1 MKHLNKNEWK
11 KTTKYIA
18 GSTGAV
24 ALAVAS
30 CVAGITGTGTDV
42 AKHDK
47 EYLAGDD
54 KASDTDATTIMNTD
68 DLADQLAD
76 NVNLKEKDVDKD
88 ETVYVFAKANG
99 DVDNILV
106 NETLKN
112 RDKNDKIE
120 DTTDLKDIVNVKGDE
135 TFTQNGN
142 KITWDAA
149 GNEISY
155 QGTTDKQ
162 LPVSVKAT
170 YYLDGNE
177 ISPEDL
183 AGKSGKVKI
192 RLDYTSNETVTKDVN
207 GKDED
212 ISVPFVAV
220 SGMVLGDNFTNIQ
233 VTNGKYL
240 TQGESNIVVGYA
252 VPGLDSGVKDAAK
265 DLDTEIPDY
274 VEVSADVTDFS
285 LDMTVT
291 MLVNGSEMD
300 YSGDLDLT
308 DLDDLTEALSSAGN
322 QLADGSGEL
331 SDGATQVSDG
341 AGQLSDGA
349 GQLASG
355 AGTLADKMGDLTTGA
370 GSLKE
375 GMESLSSSSGDLAS
389 GVAVIDQSAQS
400 IANGINT
407 LDAAVNAKMTDEEKA
422 AVQKQAADQVSAQL
436 VAGTDMYNAIYNGA
450 VSAYTQN
457 MSGAKDDL
465 VAAYSAK
472 DPETGADSLQTQMT
486 GALLLQGAAASA
498 ESAKKAASS
507 TSEADARSLVRNAAY
522 NAAYDA
528 AKANSMDENTAVAIA
543 NAAADATADAV
554 KSQIG
559 TYMEGAA
566 FASAF
571 SLYTGSN
578 QNKAAAAQA
587 ASATI
592 NDLADKTT
600 KAIGSNAKAQA
611 TIGGAVVAACKT
623 SASQAAGAAAVQ
635 GAETAKATI
644 ASQIEA
650 TQANGYSL
658 VSGANALA
666 KGTSTLA
673 GSVPA
678 LKNGISQL
686 VNGANALASGAG
698 QLKDGAVS
706 LKSGAGTLKTG
717 VDQLKDGAG
726 QVADGAATLN
736 ENLVTLND
744 EAIKKMISAYNGDVK
759 DSVARLQ
766 AAMEAAT
773 EYDSFGGKSD
783 DAAGVTKFI
792 IKTAAISAE

>member
-1 MKHLNKNEWK
+1 MKHINKKEWK

-30 CVAGITGTGTDV
+30 CAAGITGTGTDV
-42 AKHDK
+42 TKYDK

-112 RDKNDKIE
+112 RDKSDKIE

-177 ISPEDL
+177 ISPEEL

-192 RLDYTSNETVTKDVN
+192 RLDYTSNEKVTKEVN

-240 TQGESNIVVGYA
+240 AQGESNIVVGYA

-308 DLDDLTEALSSAGN
+308 DLDKLTDSLSSAGN
-322 QLADGSGEL
+322 QLATGSGDL
-331 SDGATQVSDG
+331 CDGATQVAD
-341 AGQLSDGA
+341 
-349 GQLASG
+349 G

-370 GSLKE
+370 GSLKA
-375 GMESLSSSSGDLAS
+375 GMETLSSSSGDLAS

-407 LDAAVNAKMTDEEKA
+407 LDTAVNTKMTDAEKA
-422 AVQKQAADQVSAQL
+422 AVAQQAASQVSASVEAQFA
-436 VAGTDMYNAIYNGA
+436 AGTDTYNYIYNSAVNNYTTSMSNATDTLYQQYKAAMYDTMVQSALAGKAALAAQSASQTAAANAIQAG
-450 VSAYTQN
+450 
-457 MSGAKDDL
+457 
-465 VAAYSAK
+465 
-472 DPETGADSLQTQMT
+472 QTQE
-486 GALLLQGAAASA
+486 Q
-498 ESAKKAASS
+498 
-507 TSEADARSLVRNAAY
+507 
-522 NAAYDA
+522 
-528 AKANSMDENTAVAIA
+528 
-543 NAAADATADAV
+543 
-554 KSQIG
+554 
-559 TYMEGAA
+559 
-566 FASAF
+566 
-571 SLYTGSN
+571 
-578 QNKAAAAQA
+578 AQA
-587 ASATI
+587 AGAIAFAQSYQAYMA
-592 NDLADKTT
+592 NAD
-600 KAIGSNAKAQA
+600 NQA
-611 TIGGAVVAACKT
+611 AVAGAVDAQLKQLAESTTSGLAEGGKAALGQSVVDACKSAAT
-623 SASQAAGAAAVQ
+623 TAASQAAGAAAVQ

-666 KGTSTLA
+666 QGTSTLA

-678 LKNGISQL
+678 LKEGISQL
-686 VNGANALASGAG
+686 VTGANALASGAG
-698 QLKDGAVS
+698 QLKDGAV
-706 LKSGAGTLKTG
+706 TLA
-717 VDQLKDGAG
+717 DGAS
-726 QVADGAATLN
+726 QVADGAGTLN
-736 ENLVTLND
+736 ESLVTLNN
-744 EAIKKMISAYNGDVK
+744 EAIKKMVSAYNGDVK
-759 DSVARLQ
+759 DSVERLQ

-783 DAAGVTKFI
+783 NTAGVTKFI

>member
-1 MKHLNKNEWK
+1 MKHINKNEWK

-112 RDKNDKIE
+112 RDKSATIE

-240 TQGESNIVVGYA
+240 AQGESNIVVGYA

-331 SDGATQVSDG
+331 SDGAGQVSE
-341 AGQLSDGA
+341 
-349 GQLASG
+349 G
-355 AGTLADKMGDLTTGA
+355 AGTLASKMGDLTTGA
-370 GSLKE
+370 GSLKA
-375 GMESLSSSSGDLAS
+375 GMETLSSSSGDLAS

-407 LDAAVNAKMTDEEKA
+407 LDTAVNTKMTAEE
-422 AVQKQAADQVSAQL
+422 QAAAAQQ
-436 VAGTDMYNAIYNGA
+436 AGT
-450 VSAYTQN
+450 
-457 MSGAKDDL
+457 
-465 VAAYSAK
+465 
-472 DPETGADSLQTQMT
+472 
-486 GALLLQGAAASA
+486 AAASA
-498 ESAKKAASS
+498 VEAQFAPDSQTYAA
-507 TSEADARSLVRNAAY
+507 
-522 NAAYDA
+522 
-528 AKANSMDENTAVAIA
+528 I
-543 NAAADATADAV
+543 
-554 KSQIG
+554 
-559 TYMEGAA
+559 
-566 FASAF
+566 
-571 SLYTGSN
+571 
-578 QNKAAAAQA
+578 AAQA
-587 ASATI
+587 AQSFTSTMTADEKVAAIKQALLNEKDKVYIPMYQAAFSAGVVKAIQEATSGITDEATKTATI
-592 NDLADKTT
+592 AAVYTAAMTPGTEVYNQIASG
-600 KAIGSNAKAQA
+600 AAGSVDQSLGQIASQVMQ
-611 TIGGAVVAACKT
+611 GVAASGADAMGKSVADACKSAAT
-623 SASQAAGAAAVQ
+623 QAASQAAGAAAVQ

-678 LKNGISQL
+678 LKDGISQL

-698 QLKDGAVS
+698 QLKDGAS
-706 LKSGAGTLKTG
+706 TLA
-717 VDQLKDGAG
+717 DGAS
-726 QVADGAATLN
+726 QVADGAGTLN
-736 ENLVTLND
+736 ESLVSLNND
-744 EAIKKMISAYNGDVK
+744 AIKKMVSAYNGDVK

-792 IKTAAISAE
+792 IKTAAISAD

>member
-1 MKHLNKNEWK
+1 MKHINKKEWK

-30 CVAGITGTGTDV
+30 CAAGITGTGTDV
-42 AKHDK
+42 TKYDK

-112 RDKNDKIE
+112 RDKSDKIE

-177 ISPEDL
+177 ISPEEL

-192 RLDYTSNETVTKDVN
+192 RLDYTSNEKVTKEVN

-240 TQGESNIVVGYA
+240 AQGESNIVVGYA

-308 DLDDLTEALSSAGN
+308 DLDDLTEALSSAGD
-322 QLADGSGEL
+322 QLATGSGDL
-331 SDGATQVSDG
+331 SDGATQVSD
-341 AGQLSDGA
+341 
-349 GQLASG
+349 G

-370 GSLKE
+370 GSLKA
-375 GMESLSSSSGDLAS
+375 GMETLSSSSGDLAS

-407 LDAAVNAKMTDEEKA
+407 LDTAVNTKMTDAEKA
-422 AVQKQAADQVSAQL
+422 AVAQQAASQVSASVEAQFA
-436 VAGTDMYNAIYNGA
+436 AGTDTYNYIYNSAVNNYTTSMSNATDTLYQQYKAAMYDTMVQSALAGKAALAAQSASQTAAANAIQAG
-450 VSAYTQN
+450 
-457 MSGAKDDL
+457 
-465 VAAYSAK
+465 
-472 DPETGADSLQTQMT
+472 QTQE
-486 GALLLQGAAASA
+486 Q
-498 ESAKKAASS
+498 
-507 TSEADARSLVRNAAY
+507 
-522 NAAYDA
+522 
-528 AKANSMDENTAVAIA
+528 
-543 NAAADATADAV
+543 
-554 KSQIG
+554 
-559 TYMEGAA
+559 
-566 FASAF
+566 
-571 SLYTGSN
+571 
-578 QNKAAAAQA
+578 AQA
-587 ASATI
+587 AGAIAFAQSYQAYMA
-592 NDLADKTT
+592 NAD
-600 KAIGSNAKAQA
+600 NQA
-611 TIGGAVVAACKT
+611 AVAGAVDAQLKQLAESTTSGLAEGGKAALGQSVVDACKSAAT
-623 SASQAAGAAAVQ
+623 TAASQAAGAAAVQ

-666 KGTSTLA
+666 QGTSTLA

-678 LKNGISQL
+678 LKEGISQL
-686 VNGANALASGAG
+686 VSGANALASGAG
-698 QLKDGAVS
+698 QLKDGAV
-706 LKSGAGTLKTG
+706 TLA
-717 VDQLKDGAG
+717 DGAS
-726 QVADGAATLN
+726 QVADGAGTLN
-736 ENLVTLND
+736 ESLVTLNN
-744 EAIKKMISAYNGDVK
+744 EAIKKMVSAYNGDVK
-759 DSVARLQ
+759 DSVERLQ

-783 DAAGVTKFI
+783 NTAGVTKFI

>member
-1 MKHLNKNEWK
+1 MKHINKKEWK

-30 CVAGITGTGTDV
+30 CAAGITGTGTDV

-112 RDKNDKIE
+112 RDKSDKIE

-177 ISPEDL
+177 ISPEEL

-192 RLDYTSNETVTKDVN
+192 RLDYTSNEKVTKEVN
-207 GKDED
+207 GKEED

-240 TQGESNIVVGYA
+240 AQGESNIVVGYA

-308 DLDDLTEALSSAGN
+308 DLDKLTDSLSSAGN
-322 QLADGSGEL
+322 QLATGSGDL
-331 SDGATQVSDG
+331 SDGATQVADG

-349 GQLASG
+349 GQLVTG
-355 AGTLADKMGDLTTGA
+355 AGTLAEKMGELTTGA
-370 GSLKE
+370 GTLKE
-375 GMESLSSSSGDLAS
+375 GMESLSSKSGDLSS
-389 GVAVIDQSAQS
+389 GIGVIDQSAQA
-400 IANGINT
+400 IAAGVNT
-407 LDAAVNAKMTDEEKA
+407 LDTAVNTKMTDEE
-422 AVQKQAADQVSAQL
+422 QAQVANQVASQVSASVEAQF
-436 VAGTDMYNAIYNGA
+436 AEGTDTYNYIYNSAVNNYTTSMSNATDTLYQQYKAAMYDTMVQSALAGKAALAAQSASQTAAANAIQAG
-450 VSAYTQN
+450 
-457 MSGAKDDL
+457 
-465 VAAYSAK
+465 
-472 DPETGADSLQTQMT
+472 QTQ
-486 GALLLQGAAASA
+486 
-498 ESAKKAASS
+498 E
-507 TSEADARSLVRNAAY
+507 
-522 NAAYDA
+522 
-528 AKANSMDENTAVAIA
+528 
-543 NAAADATADAV
+543 
-554 KSQIG
+554 
-559 TYMEGAA
+559 
-566 FASAF
+566 
-571 SLYTGSN
+571 
-578 QNKAAAAQA
+578 QA
-587 ASATI
+587 
-592 NDLADKTT
+592 
-600 KAIGSNAKAQA
+600 
-611 TIGGAVVAACKT
+611 
-623 SASQAAGAAAVQ
+623 QAAGAIAFAQSYQAYMANADNQAAVAGAVDAQLKQLAESTTSGLAEGGKATIGQSVVDACKQSATQAATQAAGQAAVQ

-666 KGTSTLA
+666 QGTSTLA

-678 LKNGISQL
+678 LKEGISQL

-698 QLKDGAVS
+698 QLSEGAVS
-706 LKSGAGTLKTG
+706 LKDGAGTLKTG

-726 QVADGAATLN
+726 QVADGAGTLN
-736 ENLVTLND
+736 ESLVTLNN

-759 DSVARLQ
+759 DSVERLQ

-783 DAAGVTKFI
+783 NTAGVTKFI

>member
-1 MKHLNKNEWK
+1 MKHLNKKEWK
-11 KTTKYIA
+11 KNTKYIA

-112 RDKNDKIE
+112 HDKSATIE

-170 YYLDGNE
+170 YFLDGNE

-436 VAGTDMYNAIYNGA
+436 AAGTDMYNAIYNGA

-498 ESAKKAASS
+498 EAASTEAGK
-507 TSEADARSLVRNAAY
+507 TSEAAAQAMVY
-522 NAAYDA
+522 QAAYDA
-528 AKANSMDENTAVAIA
+528 AIENGVDEVTAAKAA
-543 NAAADATADAV
+543 NVAADKV
-554 KSQIG
+554 KTQIG

-571 SLYTGSN
+571 SSYTGSD
-578 QNKAAAAQA
+578 QNKAAAAQD
-587 ASATI
+587 ASTTI
-592 NDLADKTT
+592 NNLADKTT

-736 ENLVTLND
+736 ENLVALND

>member
-1 MKHLNKNEWK
+1 MKHINKNEWK

-68 DLADQLAD
+68 DLADQIAD

-112 RDKNDKIE
+112 RDKSATIE

-155 QGTTDKQ
+155 QGTTDRQ
-162 LPVSVKAT
+162 LPVTVKAT

-240 TQGESNIVVGYA
+240 AQGESNIVVGYA
-252 VPGLDSGVKDAAK
+252 VPGLDSDVKDAAK

-308 DLDDLTEALSSAGN
+308 DLDDLTEALSSAGD

-331 SDGATQVSDG
+331 SDGAGQVSE
-341 AGQLSDGA
+341 
-349 GQLASG
+349 G
-355 AGTLADKMGDLTTGA
+355 AGTLASKMGDLTTGA
-370 GSLKE
+370 GSLKA
-375 GMESLSSSSGDLAS
+375 GMETLSSSSGDLAS

-407 LDAAVNAKMTDEEKA
+407 LDTAVNTKMTAEEQAAV
-422 AVQKQAADQVSAQL
+422 AQQ
-436 VAGTDMYNAIYNGA
+436 AGT
-450 VSAYTQN
+450 
-457 MSGAKDDL
+457 
-465 VAAYSAK
+465 
-472 DPETGADSLQTQMT
+472 
-486 GALLLQGAAASA
+486 AAASA
-498 ESAKKAASS
+498 VEAQFAPDSQTYAA
-507 TSEADARSLVRNAAY
+507 
-522 NAAYDA
+522 
-528 AKANSMDENTAVAIA
+528 I
-543 NAAADATADAV
+543 
-554 KSQIG
+554 
-559 TYMEGAA
+559 
-566 FASAF
+566 
-571 SLYTGSN
+571 
-578 QNKAAAAQA
+578 AAQA
-587 ASATI
+587 AQSFTSTMTSEDQVNAVAAA
-592 NDLADKTT
+592 LASNEDARAKLRPAVAAGVAAKT
-600 KAIGSNAKAQA
+600 AQA
-611 TIGGAVVAACKT
+611 TIEAKINDGAIDKNNQQAIAVEFYTVYNSTYTSGETGKNETVEAQITTSLSAMAKPVLDGVASQGANTMGNQVANACKSAAT
-623 SASQAAGAAAVQ
+623 QAASQAAGAAAVQ

-678 LKNGISQL
+678 LKDGISQL

-698 QLKDGAVS
+698 QLKDGAS
-706 LKSGAGTLKTG
+706 TLA
-717 VDQLKDGAG
+717 DGAS
-726 QVADGAATLN
+726 QVADGAGTLN
-736 ENLVTLND
+736 ESLVSLNND
-744 EAIKKMISAYNGDVK
+744 AIKKMVSAYNGDVK

-792 IKTAAISAE
+792 IKTAAISAD

>member
-1 MKHLNKNEWK
+1 MKHLNKKEWK
-11 KTTKYIA
+11 KNTKYIA

-112 RDKNDKIE
+112 RDKSATIE

-265 DLDTEIPDY
+265 NLDTEIPDY

-422 AVQKQAADQVSAQL
+422 AVQKQAGTVASNAVEAQFA
-436 VAGTDMYNAIYNGA
+436 AGTDTYKYIYGQA
-450 VSAYTQN
+450 VSGFATSMN
-457 MSGAKDDL
+457 
-465 VAAYSAK
+465 SATN
-472 DPETGADSLQTQMT
+472 DI
-486 GALLLQGAAASA
+486 
-498 ESAKKAASS
+498 
-507 TSEADARSLVRNAAY
+507 
-522 NAAYDA
+522 YDA
-528 AKANSMDENTAVAIA
+528 YLNSDEYSTFFGYAL
-543 NAAADATADAV
+543 
-554 KSQIG
+554 S
-559 TYMEGAA
+559 
-566 FASAF
+566 
-571 SLYTGSN
+571 
-578 QNKAAAAQA
+578 AQA
-587 ASATI
+587 ASIASTKVQGIIDGSKTEGQPTLTYEQAYQMAYKAAMQDETLQQQVKLGVDDAFNKIASTTTTALASNEQVKAT
-592 NDLADKTT
+592 L
-600 KAIGSNAKAQA
+600 GQM
-611 TIGGAVVAACKT
+611 VVGACKQ
-623 SASQAAGAAAVQ
+623 SASSAASTAAGSAAVQ

-650 TQANGYSL
+650 TQENGYSL

-736 ENLVTLND
+736 ENLVALND

>member
-1 MKHLNKNEWK
+1 MKRLNKKEWK

-18 GSTGAV
+18 GSAGAV
-24 ALAVAS
+24 SLAVAS
-30 CVAGITGTGTDV
+30 CVAGITGSTDV
-42 AKHDK
+42 TKYDK

-54 KASDTDATTIMNTD
+54 KASDTDATTVMNTD
-68 DLADQLAD
+68 ELADTLAE
-76 NVNLKEKDVDKD
+76 NVNMTEKDVDKD

-112 RDKNDKIE
+112 RDKSDKIE

-155 QGTTDKQ
+155 QGTTDKE

-192 RLDYTSNETVTKDVN
+192 RLDYTSNETVTKEVN

-220 SGMVLGDNFTNIQ
+220 SGMVLGDNFKNIQ

-240 TQGESNIVVGYA
+240 AQGESNIVVGYA
-252 VPGLDSGVKDAAK
+252 IPGLDDGVKDAAA
-265 DLDTEIPDY
+265 DLDTEIPEY

-291 MLVNGSEMD
+291 LLVNGSEMNF
-300 YSGDLDLT
+300 SGGVDLT
-308 DLDDLTEALSSAGN
+308 DLDKLTDSLSSAGD

-341 AGQLSDGA
+341 AG
-349 GQLASG
+349 
-355 AGTLADKMGDLTTGA
+355 TLADKMGDLTSGA
-370 GSLKE
+370 GSLKA
-375 GMESLSSSSGDLAS
+375 GMETLSSSSGDLAS

-407 LDAAVNAKMTDEEKA
+407 LDTAVNTKMTAEEQAAVA
-422 AVQKQAADQVSAQL
+422 QQAGTQVAAQL
-436 VAGTDMYNAIYNGA
+436 AKGTDMYNTIYNGA
-450 VSAYTQN
+450 VSAYKNN
-457 MSGAKDDL
+457 MT
-465 VAAYSAK
+465 SASDQLYASYTTA
-472 DPETGADSLQTQMT
+472 DPKTGKSLLDQM
-486 GALLLQGAAASA
+486 QGAILAQGASA
-498 ESAKKAASS
+498 AAQ
-507 TSEADARSLVRNAAY
+507 EAY
-522 NAAYDA
+522 
-528 AKANSMDENTAVAIA
+528 
-543 NAAADATADAV
+543 AAALQANPDDTQAAQTAFGSA
-554 KSQIG
+554 
-559 TYMEGAA
+559 YMSYAN
-566 FASAF
+566 
-571 SLYTGSN
+571 N
-578 QNKAAAAQA
+578 QDNVAYAKAAAEKALK
-587 ASATI
+587 
-592 NDLADKTT
+592 DLAAKTT
-600 KAIGSNAKAQA
+600 SGIAAQGADAIGNS
-611 TIGGAVVAACKT
+611 VVAACT
-623 SASQAAGAAAVQ
+623 QAASQAAGAAAVQ

-678 LKNGISQL
+678 LKDGISQL

-698 QLKDGAVS
+698 QLKNGASTLADGAS
-706 LKSGAGTLKTG
+706 
-717 VDQLKDGAG
+717 
-726 QVADGAATLN
+726 QVADGAGTLN
-736 ENLVTLND
+736 ESLVSLNND
-744 EAIKKMISAYNGDVK
+744 AIKKMVSAYNGDVK

-792 IKTAAISAE
+792 IKTAAISAD

>member
-112 RDKNDKIE
+112 RDKSDKIE

-212 ISVPFVAV
+212 ISVPFIAV

-240 TQGESNIVVGYA
+240 AQGESNIVVGYA

-331 SDGATQVSDG
+331 SDGAGQVSE
-341 AGQLSDGA
+341 
-349 GQLASG
+349 G
-355 AGTLADKMGDLTTGA
+355 AGTLASKMGDLTTGA
-370 GSLKE
+370 GSLKA
-375 GMESLSSSSGDLAS
+375 GMETLSSSSGDLAS

-407 LDAAVNAKMTDEEKA
+407 LDTAVNTKMTAEEQAAV
-422 AVQKQAADQVSAQL
+422 AQQ
-436 VAGTDMYNAIYNGA
+436 AGT
-450 VSAYTQN
+450 
-457 MSGAKDDL
+457 
-465 VAAYSAK
+465 
-472 DPETGADSLQTQMT
+472 
-486 GALLLQGAAASA
+486 AAASA
-498 ESAKKAASS
+498 VEAQFAPDSQTYAA
-507 TSEADARSLVRNAAY
+507 
-522 NAAYDA
+522 
-528 AKANSMDENTAVAIA
+528 I
-543 NAAADATADAV
+543 
-554 KSQIG
+554 
-559 TYMEGAA
+559 
-566 FASAF
+566 
-571 SLYTGSN
+571 
-578 QNKAAAAQA
+578 AAQA
-587 ASATI
+587 AQSFTSTMTADEKVAAVVSALKQNEQVYQKLYDSALAGI
-592 NDLADKTT
+592 AAQKAKNDVKDIQDL
-600 KAIGSNAKAQA
+600 SAQA
-611 TIGGAVVAACKT
+611 AAFGGKYYVYYQTCTGEAEATVNTILQNIAAGTLQAAAASGADAMGKSVADACKSAAT
-623 SASQAAGAAAVQ
+623 QAASQAAGAAAVQ

-678 LKNGISQL
+678 LKDGISQL

-698 QLKDGAVS
+698 QLKNGASTLADGAS
-706 LKSGAGTLKTG
+706 
-717 VDQLKDGAG
+717 
-726 QVADGAATLN
+726 QVADGAGTLN
-736 ENLVTLND
+736 ESLVSLNND
-744 EAIKKMISAYNGDVK
+744 AIKKMVSAYNGDVK

-766 AAMEAAT
+766 ATMEAAT

-792 IKTAAISAE
+792 IKTAAISAD

>member
-1 MKHLNKNEWK
+1 MKHLNKKEWK
-11 KTTKYIA
+11 KNTKYIA

-112 RDKNDKIE
+112 HDKSATIE

-135 TFTQNGN
+135 TFTQSGN

-389 GVAVIDQSAQS
+389 GVAIIDQSAQS

-436 VAGTDMYNAIYNGA
+436 AAGTDMYNAIYNGA

-498 ESAKKAASS
+498 EAASAEAGK
-507 TSEADARSLVRNAAY
+507 TSEAAAQAMVY
-522 NAAYDA
+522 QAVYEA
-528 AKANSMDENTAVAIA
+528 AKANGVTNEGTLEAIA
-543 NAAADATADAV
+543 NAAADAV
-554 KSQIG
+554 KSDIG
-559 TYMEGAA
+559 TYIKGASFANA
-566 FASAF
+566 FK
-571 SLYTGSN
+571 SN
-578 QNKAAAAQA
+578 MGDPQKQAVAAQT

-592 NDLADKTT
+592 NNLADKTT

-736 ENLVTLND
+736 ENLVALND

>member
-112 RDKNDKIE
+112 RDKSDKIE

-240 TQGESNIVVGYA
+240 AQGESNIVVGYA

-300 YSGDLDLT
+300 YTGDLDLT

-331 SDGATQVSDG
+331 SDGAGQVSE
-341 AGQLSDGA
+341 
-349 GQLASG
+349 G
-355 AGTLADKMGDLTTGA
+355 AGTLASKMGDLTTGA
-370 GSLKE
+370 GSLKA
-375 GMESLSSSSGDLAS
+375 GMETLSGSSGDLAS

-407 LDAAVNAKMTDEEKA
+407 LDTAVNTKMTAEEQAAV
-422 AVQKQAADQVSAQL
+422 AQQ
-436 VAGTDMYNAIYNGA
+436 AGT
-450 VSAYTQN
+450 
-457 MSGAKDDL
+457 
-465 VAAYSAK
+465 
-472 DPETGADSLQTQMT
+472 
-486 GALLLQGAAASA
+486 AAASA
-498 ESAKKAASS
+498 VEAQFATDSQTYAAIAAQAGQSFTSTMTADEKVAAVVSALKQNEQVYNKLKSAALAGKAA
-507 TSEADARSLVRNAAY
+507 EDAN
-522 NAAYDA
+522 N
-528 AKANSMDENTAVAIA
+528 AIA
-543 NAAADATADAV
+543 NANITDPTQSALLFASEFQKSFQDSTTIKEAEGEVDYILQSIAAGTLQAAATSGADAMGKSVADAC
-554 KSQIG
+554 KS
-559 TYMEGAA
+559 
-566 FASAF
+566 
-571 SLYTGSN
+571 
-578 QNKAAAAQA
+578 A
-587 ASATI
+587 AS
-592 NDLADKTT
+592 
-600 KAIGSNAKAQA
+600 QA
-611 TIGGAVVAACKT
+611 
-623 SASQAAGAAAVQ
+623 ASQAAGAAAVQ

-678 LKNGISQL
+678 LKDGISQL

-698 QLKDGAVS
+698 QLKNGASTLADGAS
-706 LKSGAGTLKTG
+706 
-717 VDQLKDGAG
+717 
-726 QVADGAATLN
+726 QVADGAGTLN
-736 ENLVTLND
+736 ESLVSLNND
-744 EAIKKMISAYNGDVK
+744 AIKKMVSAYNGDVK

-792 IKTAAISAE
+792 IKTAAISAD

>member
-1 MKHLNKNEWK
+1 MKHLNKKEWK
-11 KTTKYIA
+11 KNTKYIA

-112 RDKNDKIE
+112 RDKSATIE

-436 VAGTDMYNAIYNGA
+436 AAGTDMYNAIYNGA

-498 ESAKKAASS
+498 EAASTEAGK
-507 TSEADARSLVRNAAY
+507 TSEAAAQAMVY
-522 NAAYDA
+522 QAAYDA
-528 AKANSMDENTAVAIA
+528 AIENGVDEVTAAKAA
-543 NAAADATADAV
+543 NVAADKV
-554 KSQIG
+554 KTQIG

-571 SLYTGSN
+571 SSYTGSD
-578 QNKAAAAQA
+578 QNKAAAAQD
-587 ASATI
+587 ASTTI
-592 NDLADKTT
+592 NNLADKTT

-736 ENLVTLND
+736 ENLVALND

>member
-1 MKHLNKNEWK
+1 MKHINKNEWK

-112 RDKNDKIE
+112 RDKSDKIE

-177 ISPEDL
+177 ISPEEL

-192 RLDYTSNETVTKDVN
+192 RLDYTSNEKVTKEVN

-240 TQGESNIVVGYA
+240 AQGESNIVVGYA
-252 VPGLDSGVKDAAK
+252 VPGLDSGVKNAAK

-308 DLDDLTEALSSAGN
+308 DLDKLTDSLSSAGN
-322 QLADGSGEL
+322 QLATGSGDL
-331 SDGATQVSDG
+331 SDGATQVAD
-341 AGQLSDGA
+341 
-349 GQLASG
+349 G

-370 GSLKE
+370 GSLKA
-375 GMESLSSSSGDLAS
+375 GMETLSSSSGDLAS

-407 LDAAVNAKMTDEEKA
+407 LDTAVNTKMTDAEKA
-422 AVQKQAADQVSAQL
+422 AVAQQAASQVSASVEAQFA
-436 VAGTDMYNAIYNGA
+436 AGTDTYNYIYNSAVNNYTTSMSNATDTLYQQYKAAMYDTMVQSALAGKAALAAQSASQTAAANAIQAG
-450 VSAYTQN
+450 
-457 MSGAKDDL
+457 
-465 VAAYSAK
+465 
-472 DPETGADSLQTQMT
+472 QTQE
-486 GALLLQGAAASA
+486 Q
-498 ESAKKAASS
+498 
-507 TSEADARSLVRNAAY
+507 
-522 NAAYDA
+522 
-528 AKANSMDENTAVAIA
+528 
-543 NAAADATADAV
+543 
-554 KSQIG
+554 
-559 TYMEGAA
+559 
-566 FASAF
+566 
-571 SLYTGSN
+571 
-578 QNKAAAAQA
+578 AQA
-587 ASATI
+587 AGAIAFAQSYQAYMA
-592 NDLADKTT
+592 NAD
-600 KAIGSNAKAQA
+600 NQA
-611 TIGGAVVAACKT
+611 AVAGAVDAQLKQLAESTTSGLAEGGKAALGQSVVDACKSAAT
-623 SASQAAGAAAVQ
+623 TAASQAAGAAAVQ

-666 KGTSTLA
+666 QGTSTLA

-678 LKNGISQL
+678 LKEGISQL
-686 VNGANALASGAG
+686 VTGANALASGAG
-698 QLKDGAVS
+698 QLKDGAV
-706 LKSGAGTLKTG
+706 TLA
-717 VDQLKDGAG
+717 DGAS
-726 QVADGAATLN
+726 QVADGAGTLN
-736 ENLVTLND
+736 ESLVTLNN
-744 EAIKKMISAYNGDVK
+744 EAIKKMVSAYNGDVK
-759 DSVARLQ
+759 DSVERLQ

-783 DAAGVTKFI
+783 NTAGVTKFI

>member
-112 RDKNDKIE
+112 RDKSDKIE

-155 QGTTDKQ
+155 QGTTDRQ

-240 TQGESNIVVGYA
+240 AQGESNIVVGYA

-265 DLDTEIPDY
+265 DLDKEIPDY

-331 SDGATQVSDG
+331 SDGAGQVSE
-341 AGQLSDGA
+341 
-349 GQLASG
+349 G
-355 AGTLADKMGDLTTGA
+355 AGTLASKMGDLTTGA
-370 GSLKE
+370 GSLKA
-375 GMESLSSSSGDLAS
+375 GMETLSSSSGDLAS

-407 LDAAVNAKMTDEEKA
+407 LDTAVNTKMTAEEQAAVA
-422 AVQKQAADQVSAQL
+422 QQAGTQVAAQL
-436 VAGTDMYNAIYNGA
+436 AKGTDMYNTIYNGA
-450 VSAYTQN
+450 VSAYQN
-457 MSGAKDDL
+457 NMT
-465 VAAYSAK
+465 SASDQLYASYTTA
-472 DPETGADSLQTQMT
+472 DPDTGVSLLEQM
-486 GALLLQGAAASA
+486 QGAILAQGASA
-498 ESAKKAASS
+498 AAKTAAQ
-507 TSEADARSLVRNAAY
+507 TAY
-522 NAAYDA
+522 NNAKNNGLDEANAQAAMATAFGSAYMSY
-528 AKANSMDENTAVAIA
+528 ANSPDNVA
-543 NAAADATADAV
+543 NA
-554 KSQIG
+554 
-559 TYMEGAA
+559 
-566 FASAF
+566 
-571 SLYTGSN
+571 
-578 QNKAAAAQA
+578 KAAAEKALQ
-587 ASATI
+587 
-592 NDLADKTT
+592 DLAAKTT
-600 KAIGSNAKAQA
+600 TGIAAQGADAIGNS
-611 TIGGAVVAACKT
+611 VVAACT
-623 SASQAAGAAAVQ
+623 QAASQAAGAAAVQ

-678 LKNGISQL
+678 LKDGISQL

-698 QLKDGAVS
+698 QLKNGASTLADGASQVAE
-706 LKSGAGTLKTG
+706 GAGTLNESL
-717 VDQLKDGAG
+717 VS
-726 QVADGAATLN
+726 LN
-736 ENLVTLND
+736 ND
-744 EAIKKMISAYNGDVK
+744 AIKKMVSAYNGDVK

>member
-1 MKHLNKNEWK
+1 MKHLNKKEWK
-11 KTTKYIA
+11 KNTKYIA

-112 RDKNDKIE
+112 RDKSATIE

-436 VAGTDMYNAIYNGA
+436 AAGTDMYNAIYNGA

-498 ESAKKAASS
+498 EAASAEAGK
-507 TSEADARSLVRNAAY
+507 TSEAAAQAMVY
-522 NAAYDA
+522 QAVYEA
-528 AKANSMDENTAVAIA
+528 AKANGVTDEGTLEAIA
-543 NAAADATADAV
+543 NAAADAV
-554 KSQIG
+554 KSDIG
-559 TYMEGAA
+559 TYIKGASFANA
-566 FASAF
+566 FK
-571 SLYTGSN
+571 SN
-578 QNKAAAAQA
+578 MGDPQKQAVAAQT

-592 NDLADKTT
+592 NNLADKTT

-736 ENLVTLND
+736 ENLVALND
-744 EAIKKMISAYNGDVK
+744 EAIKKMVSAYNGDVK

>member
-112 RDKNDKIE
+112 RDKSATIE

-240 TQGESNIVVGYA
+240 AQGESNIVVGYA

-265 DLDTEIPDY
+265 NLDTEIPDY

-331 SDGATQVSDG
+331 SDGAGQVSE
-341 AGQLSDGA
+341 
-349 GQLASG
+349 G
-355 AGTLADKMGDLTTGA
+355 AGTLASKMGDLTTGA
-370 GSLKE
+370 GSLKA
-375 GMESLSSSSGDLAS
+375 GMETLSSSSGDLAS

-407 LDAAVNAKMTDEEKA
+407 LDTAVNTKMTAEEQAAV
-422 AVQKQAADQVSAQL
+422 AQQ
-436 VAGTDMYNAIYNGA
+436 AGT
-450 VSAYTQN
+450 
-457 MSGAKDDL
+457 
-465 VAAYSAK
+465 
-472 DPETGADSLQTQMT
+472 
-486 GALLLQGAAASA
+486 AAASA
-498 ESAKKAASS
+498 VEAQFATDSQTYAA
-507 TSEADARSLVRNAAY
+507 
-522 NAAYDA
+522 
-528 AKANSMDENTAVAIA
+528 I
-543 NAAADATADAV
+543 
-554 KSQIG
+554 
-559 TYMEGAA
+559 
-566 FASAF
+566 
-571 SLYTGSN
+571 
-578 QNKAAAAQA
+578 AAQA
-587 ASATI
+587 AQSFTSTMTSEDQVNAVASA
-592 NDLADKTT
+592 LA
-600 KAIGSNAKAQA
+600 SNEEARAKLRPAVASAVAAQTAQA
-611 TIGGAVVAACKT
+611 TIEAEIKNGAIDANNQQAIAVEFYTVYNSTNTLGKTGKNETVEAQITTALSAMAKPVLDGVASQGANTMGNQVANACKSAAT
-623 SASQAAGAAAVQ
+623 QAASQAAGAAAVQ

-678 LKNGISQL
+678 LKDGISQL

-698 QLKDGAVS
+698 QLKNGASTLADGAS
-706 LKSGAGTLKTG
+706 
-717 VDQLKDGAG
+717 
-726 QVADGAATLN
+726 QVADGAGTLN
-736 ENLVTLND
+736 ESLVSLNND
-744 EAIKKMISAYNGDVK
+744 AIKKMVSAYNGDVK

-783 DAAGVTKFI
+783 DVAGVTKFI
-792 IKTAAISAE
+792 IKTAAISAD

>member
-1 MKHLNKNEWK
+1 MKHINKNEWK

-112 RDKNDKIE
+112 RDKSATIE

-155 QGTTDKQ
+155 QGTTDRQ
-162 LPVSVKAT
+162 LPVTVKAT

-436 VAGTDMYNAIYNGA
+436 AAGTDMYNAIYNGA

-498 ESAKKAASS
+498 EAASAEAGK
-507 TSEADARSLVRNAAY
+507 TSEAAAQAMVY
-522 NAAYDA
+522 QAVYEA
-528 AKANSMDENTAVAIA
+528 AKANGVTDEGTLEAIA
-543 NAAADATADAV
+543 NAAADAV
-554 KSQIG
+554 KSDIG
-559 TYMEGAA
+559 TYIKGASFANA
-566 FASAF
+566 FK
-571 SLYTGSN
+571 SN
-578 QNKAAAAQA
+578 MGDPQKQAVAAQT

-592 NDLADKTT
+592 NNLADKTT

-736 ENLVTLND
+736 ENLVALND

>member
-1 MKHLNKNEWK
+1 MKHLNKKEWK
-11 KTTKYIA
+11 KNTKYIA

-112 RDKNDKIE
+112 RDKSATIE

-436 VAGTDMYNAIYNGA
+436 AAGTDMYNAIYNGA

-498 ESAKKAASS
+498 EAASAEAGK
-507 TSEADARSLVRNAAY
+507 TSEAAAQAMVY
-522 NAAYDA
+522 QAVYEA
-528 AKANSMDENTAVAIA
+528 AKANGVTDEGTLEAIA
-543 NAAADATADAV
+543 NAAADAV
-554 KSQIG
+554 KSDIG
-559 TYMEGAA
+559 TYIKGASFANA
-566 FASAF
+566 FK
-571 SLYTGSN
+571 SN
-578 QNKAAAAQA
+578 MGDPQKQAVAAQT

-592 NDLADKTT
+592 NNLADKTT

-736 ENLVTLND
+736 ENLVALND

>member
-1 MKHLNKNEWK
+1 MKHFNKNEWK
-11 KTTKYIA
+11 KNTKYIA

-112 RDKNDKIE
+112 RDKSATIE

-436 VAGTDMYNAIYNGA
+436 AVGTDMYNAIYNGA

-498 ESAKKAASS
+498 EAASAEAGK
-507 TSEADARSLVRNAAY
+507 TSEAAAQAMVY
-522 NAAYDA
+522 QAVYEA
-528 AKANSMDENTAVAIA
+528 AKANGVTDEGALEAIA
-543 NAAADATADAV
+543 NAAADAV
-554 KSQIG
+554 KSDIG
-559 TYMEGAA
+559 TYIKGASFANA
-566 FASAF
+566 FK
-571 SLYTGSN
+571 SN
-578 QNKAAAAQA
+578 MGDPQKQAVAAQT

-592 NDLADKTT
+592 NNLADKTT

-736 ENLVTLND
+736 ENLVALND

>member
-1 MKHLNKNEWK
+1 MKRLNKKEWK

-18 GSTGAV
+18 GSAGAV
-24 ALAVAS
+24 SLAVAS
-30 CVAGITGTGTDV
+30 CVAGITGSTDV
-42 AKHDK
+42 TKYDK

-54 KASDTDATTIMNTD
+54 KASDTDATTVMNTD
-68 DLADQLAD
+68 ELADTLAE
-76 NVNLKEKDVDKD
+76 NVNMTEKDVDKD

-112 RDKNDKIE
+112 RDKSDKIE

-155 QGTTDKQ
+155 QGTTDKE

-192 RLDYTSNETVTKDVN
+192 RLDYTSNETVTKEVN

-240 TQGESNIVVGYA
+240 AQGESNIVVGYA

-308 DLDDLTEALSSAGN
+308 DLDDLTEALSSAGD

-331 SDGATQVSDG
+331 SDGAGQVSE
-341 AGQLSDGA
+341 
-349 GQLASG
+349 G
-355 AGTLADKMGDLTTGA
+355 AGTLASKMGDLTTGA
-370 GSLKE
+370 GSLKA
-375 GMESLSSSSGDLAS
+375 GMESLSSSSGDLS
-389 GVAVIDQSAQS
+389 NGVSVINQSAQA
-400 IANGINT
+400 IAAGVNT
-407 LDAAVNAKMTDEEKA
+407 LDTAVNTKMTEEEQAAVA
-422 AVQKQAADQVSAQL
+422 KQAASQVSASVEAQFA
-436 VAGTDMYNAIYNGA
+436 AGTDTYNYIYNSA
-450 VSAYTQN
+450 VSNYTNSMNNATDQIAQAYIDSDAYTAFYN
-457 MSGAKDDL
+457 
-465 VAAYSAK
+465 SA
-472 DPETGADSLQTQMT
+472 L
-486 GALLLQGAAASA
+486 
-498 ESAKKAASS
+498 
-507 TSEADARSLVRNAAY
+507 
-522 NAAYDA
+522 
-528 AKANSMDENTAVAIA
+528 
-543 NAAADATADAV
+543 
-554 KSQIG
+554 
-559 TYMEGAA
+559 
-566 FASAF
+566 
-571 SLYTGSN
+571 
-578 QNKAAAAQA
+578 AAQA
-587 ASATI
+587 AQIASEKAAQAAAQGADFATVYQQAYTAALASA
-592 NDLADKTT
+592 DLQTAVATQVQGAFKQMAQQTT
-600 KAIGSNAKAQA
+600 TSLAEGGKAAIGQS
-611 TIGGAVVAACKT
+611 VVDACKSAAT
-623 SASQAAGAAAVQ
+623 QAASQAAGQAAVQ

-666 KGTSTLA
+666 QGTSTLA
-673 GSVPA
+673 GSIPA

-686 VNGANALASGAG
+686 VSGANALASGAG
-698 QLKDGAVS
+698 QLKDGAV
-706 LKSGAGTLKTG
+706 TLA
-717 VDQLKDGAG
+717 DGAS
-726 QVADGAATLN
+726 QVADGAGTLN
-736 ENLVTLND
+736 ESLVTLNN

-759 DSVARLQ
+759 DSVERLQ

-783 DAAGVTKFI
+783 NTAGVTKFI
-792 IKTAAISAE
+792 IKTAAIAAE

>member
-1 MKHLNKNEWK
+1 MKHLNKKEWK
-11 KTTKYIA
+11 KNTKYIA

-112 RDKNDKIE
+112 RDKSATIE

-240 TQGESNIVVGYA
+240 TQGESNIVLGYA

-436 VAGTDMYNAIYNGA
+436 AAGTDMYNAIYNGA

-498 ESAKKAASS
+498 EAASAEAGK
-507 TSEADARSLVRNAAY
+507 TSEAAARAMVYQAVY
-522 NAAYDA
+522 GA
-528 AKANSMDENTAVAIA
+528 AKANGVTDEGTLEAIA
-543 NAAADATADAV
+543 NAAADAV
-554 KSQIG
+554 KSDIG
-559 TYMEGAA
+559 TYIKGASFANA
-566 FASAF
+566 FK
-571 SLYTGSN
+571 SN
-578 QNKAAAAQA
+578 MGDPQKQAVAAQT

-592 NDLADKTT
+592 NNLADKTT

-736 ENLVTLND
+736 ENLVALND

>member
-1 MKHLNKNEWK
+1 MKRLNKKEWK

-18 GSTGAV
+18 GSAGAV
-24 ALAVAS
+24 SLAVAS
-30 CVAGITGTGTDV
+30 CVAGITGSTDV
-42 AKHDK
+42 TKYDK

-54 KASDTDATTIMNTD
+54 KASDTDATTVMNTD
-68 DLADQLAD
+68 ELADTLAE
-76 NVNLKEKDVDKD
+76 NVNMTEKDVDKD

-112 RDKNDKIE
+112 RDKSDKIE
-120 DTTDLKDIVNVKGDE
+120 DTTDLKDIVNVKGNE

-155 QGTTDKQ
+155 QGTTDKE

-192 RLDYTSNETVTKDVN
+192 RLDYTSNETVTKEVN

-220 SGMVLGDNFTNIQ
+220 SGMVLGDNFKNIQ

-240 TQGESNIVVGYA
+240 AQGENNIVVGYA
-252 VPGLDSGVKDAAK
+252 IPGLDDGVKDAAA
-265 DLDTEIPDY
+265 DLDTEIPEY

-291 MLVNGSEMD
+291 LLVNGSEMNF
-300 YSGDLDLT
+300 SGGVDLT
-308 DLDDLTEALSSAGN
+308 DLDKLTDSLSSAGD

-341 AGQLSDGA
+341 AGT
-349 GQLASG
+349 LAS
-355 AGTLADKMGDLTTGA
+355 KMGDLTTGA
-370 GSLKE
+370 SSLKA
-375 GMESLSSSSGDLAS
+375 GMETLSSSSGDLAS
-389 GVAVIDQSAQS
+389 GVAVIDQSAQA
-400 IANGINT
+400 IAAGVNT
-407 LDAAVNAKMTDEEKA
+407 LDTAVNTKMTEEEQAAVA
-422 AVQKQAADQVSAQL
+422 KQAASQVSASVEAQFA
-436 VAGTDMYNAIYNGA
+436 AGTDTYNYIYNSA
-450 VSAYTQN
+450 VSNYTNSMNNATDQIAQAYINSDAYTAFYN
-457 MSGAKDDL
+457 
-465 VAAYSAK
+465 SA
-472 DPETGADSLQTQMT
+472 L
-486 GALLLQGAAASA
+486 
-498 ESAKKAASS
+498 
-507 TSEADARSLVRNAAY
+507 
-522 NAAYDA
+522 
-528 AKANSMDENTAVAIA
+528 
-543 NAAADATADAV
+543 
-554 KSQIG
+554 
-559 TYMEGAA
+559 
-566 FASAF
+566 
-571 SLYTGSN
+571 
-578 QNKAAAAQA
+578 AAQA
-587 ASATI
+587 AQIASEKATQAAAQGADFATVYQQAYTAALASA
-592 NDLADKTT
+592 DLQTAVATQVQGAFKQMAQQTT
-600 KAIGSNAKAQA
+600 TSLAEGGKAAIGQS
-611 TIGGAVVAACKT
+611 VVDACKSAAT
-623 SASQAAGAAAVQ
+623 QAASQAAGQAAVQ

-678 LKNGISQL
+678 LKDGISQL

-698 QLKDGAVS
+698 QLKDGAV
-706 LKSGAGTLKTG
+706 TLA
-717 VDQLKDGAG
+717 DGAS
-726 QVADGAATLN
+726 QVADGAGTLN
-736 ENLVTLND
+736 ESLVTLNN

-759 DSVARLQ
+759 DSVERLQ

-783 DAAGVTKFI
+783 NTAGVTKFI
-792 IKTAAISAE
+792 IKTAAIAAE

>member
-1 MKHLNKNEWK
+1 MKHINKKEWK

-30 CVAGITGTGTDV
+30 CAAGITGTGTDV

-112 RDKNDKIE
+112 RDKSDKIE

-177 ISPEDL
+177 ISPEEL

-192 RLDYTSNETVTKDVN
+192 RLDYTSNEKVTKEVN

-240 TQGESNIVVGYA
+240 AQGESNIVVGYA

-308 DLDDLTEALSSAGN
+308 DLDDLTEALSSAGD
-322 QLADGSGEL
+322 QLATGSGDL
-331 SDGATQVSDG
+331 SDGATQVSD
-341 AGQLSDGA
+341 
-349 GQLASG
+349 G

-370 GSLKE
+370 GSLKA
-375 GMESLSSSSGDLAS
+375 GMETLSSSSGDLAS

-407 LDAAVNAKMTDEEKA
+407 LDTAVNTKMTDAEKA
-422 AVQKQAADQVSAQL
+422 AVAQQAASQVSASVEAQFA
-436 VAGTDMYNAIYNGA
+436 AGTDTYNYIYNSAVNNYTTSMSNATDTLYQQYKAAMYDTMVQSALAGKAALAAQSASQTAAANAIQAG
-450 VSAYTQN
+450 
-457 MSGAKDDL
+457 
-465 VAAYSAK
+465 
-472 DPETGADSLQTQMT
+472 QTQE
-486 GALLLQGAAASA
+486 Q
-498 ESAKKAASS
+498 
-507 TSEADARSLVRNAAY
+507 
-522 NAAYDA
+522 
-528 AKANSMDENTAVAIA
+528 
-543 NAAADATADAV
+543 
-554 KSQIG
+554 
-559 TYMEGAA
+559 
-566 FASAF
+566 
-571 SLYTGSN
+571 
-578 QNKAAAAQA
+578 AQA
-587 ASATI
+587 AGAIAFAQSYQAYMA
-592 NDLADKTT
+592 NAD
-600 KAIGSNAKAQA
+600 NQA
-611 TIGGAVVAACKT
+611 AVAGAVDAQLKQLAESTTSGLAEGGKVALGQSVVDACKSAAT
-623 SASQAAGAAAVQ
+623 TAASQAAGAAAVQ

-666 KGTSTLA
+666 QGTSTLA

-678 LKNGISQL
+678 LKEGISQL
-686 VNGANALASGAG
+686 VSGANALASGAG
-698 QLKDGAVS
+698 QLKDGAV
-706 LKSGAGTLKTG
+706 TLA
-717 VDQLKDGAG
+717 DGAS
-726 QVADGAATLN
+726 QVADGAGTLN
-736 ENLVTLND
+736 ESLVTLNN
-744 EAIKKMISAYNGDVK
+744 EAIKKMVSAYNGDVK
-759 DSVARLQ
+759 DSVERLQ

-783 DAAGVTKFI
+783 NTAGVTKFI

>member
-1 MKHLNKNEWK
+1 MSDKCK
-11 KTTKYIA
+11 KIVAIGLCAALCLGGAGLAFAQTGSKTETTA
-18 GSTGAV
+18 PAAESVSSTV
-24 ALAVAS
+24 AQNIS
-30 CVAGITGTGTDV
+30 
-42 AKHDK
+42 
-47 EYLAGDD
+47 
-54 KASDTDATTIMNTD
+54 
-68 DLADQLAD
+68 
-76 NVNLKEKDVDKD
+76 KD

-112 RDKNDKIE
+112 RDKSATIE

-436 VAGTDMYNAIYNGA
+436 AAGTDMYNAIYNGA

-498 ESAKKAASS
+498 EAASAEAGK
-507 TSEADARSLVRNAAY
+507 TSEAAAQAMVY
-522 NAAYDA
+522 QAVYEA
-528 AKANSMDENTAVAIA
+528 AKANGVTDEGTLEAIA
-543 NAAADATADAV
+543 NAAADAV
-554 KSQIG
+554 KSDIG
-559 TYMEGAA
+559 TYIKGASFANA
-566 FASAF
+566 FK
-571 SLYTGSN
+571 SN
-578 QNKAAAAQA
+578 MGDPQKQAVAAQT

-592 NDLADKTT
+592 NNLADKTT

-623 SASQAAGAAAVQ
+623 SASQAAGSAAVQ

-736 ENLVTLND
+736 ENLVALND
-744 EAIKKMISAYNGDVK
+744 EAIKKMVSAYNGDVK

>member
-1 MKHLNKNEWK
+1 MKHLNKKEWK
-11 KTTKYIA
+11 KNTKYIA

-99 DVDNILV
+99 EVDNILV

-112 RDKNDKIE
+112 RDKSATIE

-341 AGQLSDGA
+341 AGKLSDGA

-422 AVQKQAADQVSAQL
+422 AVQKQAGTAASSAVETQFA
-436 VAGTDMYNAIYNGA
+436 AGTDTYKYIYGQA
-450 VSAYTQN
+450 VSNYTTN
-457 MSGAKDDL
+457 MN
-465 VAAYSAK
+465 AATDALYQQYKAEMFDTMVDSALAGK
-472 DPETGADSLQTQMT
+472 AALAAQATSEGEANKVKQEALDAGRTDIDQIAQEAQTA
-486 GALLLQGAAASA
+486 GALAFAKEYNIYMNDENNRTAVENEVDEKLHGLAQTTTAGLVEKGSAAIGQSVVDAC
-498 ESAKKAASS
+498 KTAASS
-507 TSEADARSLVRNAAY
+507 
-522 NAAYDA
+522 
-528 AKANSMDENTAVAIA
+528 
-543 NAAADATADAV
+543 
-554 KSQIG
+554 
-559 TYMEGAA
+559 
-566 FASAF
+566 
-571 SLYTGSN
+571 
-578 QNKAAAAQA
+578 A
-587 ASATI
+587 AST
-592 NDLADKTT
+592 
-600 KAIGSNAKAQA
+600 
-611 TIGGAVVAACKT
+611 
-623 SASQAAGAAAVQ
+623 AAGAAAVQ

-736 ENLVTLND
+736 ENLVALND

>member
-112 RDKNDKIE
+112 RDKSDKIE

-212 ISVPFVAV
+212 ISVPFIAV

-240 TQGESNIVVGYA
+240 AQGESNIVVGYA

-422 AVQKQAADQVSAQL
+422 AVQKQA
-436 VAGTDMYNAIYNGA
+436 GT
-450 VSAYTQN
+450 
-457 MSGAKDDL
+457 
-465 VAAYSAK
+465 
-472 DPETGADSLQTQMT
+472 
-486 GALLLQGAAASA
+486 AAASA
-498 ESAKKAASS
+498 VETQFAAGTDTYKYIYGQAVSGFATSMNSA
-507 TSEADARSLVRNAAY
+507 TNDI
-522 NAAYDA
+522 YDA
-528 AKANSMDENTAVAIA
+528 YLNS
-543 NAAADATADAV
+543 DAYSTFFGYAL
-554 KSQIG
+554 S
-559 TYMEGAA
+559 
-566 FASAF
+566 
-571 SLYTGSN
+571 
-578 QNKAAAAQA
+578 AQA
-587 ASATI
+587 ASIASTKVQGIINGQPTLTYEQAYQMAYEDAMQDETLQQQVKLGVDDAFNKIASTTTTALASNEQVKAT
-592 NDLADKTT
+592 L
-600 KAIGSNAKAQA
+600 GQM
-611 TIGGAVVAACKT
+611 VVGACKQ
-623 SASQAAGAAAVQ
+623 SASSAASTAAGAAAVQ

-736 ENLVTLND
+736 ENLVALND

-792 IKTAAISAE
+792 IKTAAISAD

>member
-1 MKHLNKNEWK
+1 MKHINKNEWK

-112 RDKNDKIE
+112 RDKSDEIE

-155 QGTTDKQ
+155 QGTTDRQ

-240 TQGESNIVVGYA
+240 AQGESNIVVGYA

-331 SDGATQVSDG
+331 SDGAGQVSE
-341 AGQLSDGA
+341 
-349 GQLASG
+349 G
-355 AGTLADKMGDLTTGA
+355 AGTLASKMGDLTTGA
-370 GSLKE
+370 GSLKA
-375 GMESLSSSSGDLAS
+375 GMETLSSSSGDLAS

-407 LDAAVNAKMTDEEKA
+407 LDTAVNTKMTAEEQAAVA
-422 AVQKQAADQVSAQL
+422 QQAGTQVAAQL
-436 VAGTDMYNAIYNGA
+436 AKGTDMYNAIYNGA
-450 VSAYTQN
+450 VSAYQN
-457 MSGAKDDL
+457 NMTSASDQLYASYTTADPDTGVSLLEQMQGAILAQGASAAAKTAAQEAYNNAKDNGLD
-465 VAAYSAK
+465 
-472 DPETGADSLQTQMT
+472 E
-486 GALLLQGAAASA
+486 ASA
-498 ESAKKAASS
+498 QAAMATAFGSAYMSYANNP
-507 TSEADARSLVRNAAY
+507 DNAA
-522 NAAYDA
+522 NA
-528 AKANSMDENTAVAIA
+528 
-543 NAAADATADAV
+543 
-554 KSQIG
+554 
-559 TYMEGAA
+559 
-566 FASAF
+566 
-571 SLYTGSN
+571 
-578 QNKAAAAQA
+578 KAAAEKALK
-587 ASATI
+587 
-592 NDLADKTT
+592 DLAAKTT
-600 KAIGSNAKAQA
+600 SGIAAQGADAIGNS
-611 TIGGAVVAACKT
+611 VVAACT
-623 SASQAAGAAAVQ
+623 QAASTAAGQAAVQ

-678 LKNGISQL
+678 LKDGISQL

-698 QLKDGAVS
+698 QLKNGASTLADGAS
-706 LKSGAGTLKTG
+706 
-717 VDQLKDGAG
+717 
-726 QVADGAATLN
+726 QVADGAGTLN
-736 ENLVTLND
+736 ESLVSLNND
-744 EAIKKMISAYNGDVK
+744 AIKKMVSAYNGDVK

-792 IKTAAISAE
+792 IKTAAISAD

>member
-1 MKHLNKNEWK
+1 MKHINKKEWK

-30 CVAGITGTGTDV
+30 CAAGITGTGTDV
-42 AKHDK
+42 TKYDK

-112 RDKNDKIE
+112 RDKSDKIE

-177 ISPEDL
+177 ISPEEL

-192 RLDYTSNETVTKDVN
+192 RLDYTSNEKVTKEVN
-207 GKDED
+207 GKEED

-240 TQGESNIVVGYA
+240 AQGESNIVVGYA

-300 YSGDLDLT
+300 YSGNLDLT
-308 DLDDLTEALSSAGN
+308 DLDKLTDSLNSAGN
-322 QLADGSGEL
+322 QLATGSGDL
-331 SDGATQVSDG
+331 SDGATQVAD
-341 AGQLSDGA
+341 
-349 GQLASG
+349 G
-355 AGTLADKMGDLTTGA
+355 AGTLADKMGDLTSGA
-370 GSLKE
+370 GSLKT
-375 GMESLSSSSGDLAS
+375 GMETLSSSSGDLAN

-407 LDAAVNAKMTDEEKA
+407 LDTAVNTKMTDAEKA
-422 AVQKQAADQVSAQL
+422 AVAQQAASQVSASVEAQFA
-436 VAGTDMYNAIYNGA
+436 AGTDTYNYIYNSAVNNYTTSMSNATDTLYQQYKAAMYDTMVQSALAGKAALAAQSDSQIAAANAIQAG
-450 VSAYTQN
+450 
-457 MSGAKDDL
+457 
-465 VAAYSAK
+465 
-472 DPETGADSLQTQMT
+472 QTQE
-486 GALLLQGAAASA
+486 Q
-498 ESAKKAASS
+498 
-507 TSEADARSLVRNAAY
+507 
-522 NAAYDA
+522 
-528 AKANSMDENTAVAIA
+528 
-543 NAAADATADAV
+543 
-554 KSQIG
+554 
-559 TYMEGAA
+559 
-566 FASAF
+566 
-571 SLYTGSN
+571 
-578 QNKAAAAQA
+578 AQA
-587 ASATI
+587 AGAIAFAQSYQAYMA
-592 NDLADKTT
+592 NAD
-600 KAIGSNAKAQA
+600 NQA
-611 TIGGAVVAACKT
+611 AVAGAVDAQLKQLAESTTSGLAEGGKAALGQSVVDACKSAAT
-623 SASQAAGAAAVQ
+623 TAASQAAGQAAVQ

-666 KGTSTLA
+666 QGTSTLA

-678 LKNGISQL
+678 LKEGISQL
-686 VNGANALASGAG
+686 VSGANALASGAG
-698 QLKDGAVS
+698 QLKDGAV
-706 LKSGAGTLKTG
+706 TLA
-717 VDQLKDGAG
+717 DGAS
-726 QVADGAATLN
+726 QVADGAGTLN
-736 ENLVTLND
+736 ESLVTLNN
-744 EAIKKMISAYNGDVK
+744 EAIKKMVSAYNGDVK
-759 DSVARLQ
+759 DSVERLQ

-783 DAAGVTKFI
+783 NTAGVTKFI

>member
-1 MKHLNKNEWK
+1 MKHINKNEWK

-68 DLADQLAD
+68 DLADQIAD

-112 RDKNDKIE
+112 RDKSATIE

-155 QGTTDKQ
+155 QGTTDRQ
-162 LPVSVKAT
+162 LPVTVKAT

-240 TQGESNIVVGYA
+240 AQGESNIVVGYA

-308 DLDDLTEALSSAGN
+308 DLDDLTEALSSAGD

-331 SDGATQVSDG
+331 SDGAGQVSE
-341 AGQLSDGA
+341 
-349 GQLASG
+349 G
-355 AGTLADKMGDLTTGA
+355 AGTLASKMGDLTTGA
-370 GSLKE
+370 GSLKA
-375 GMESLSSSSGDLAS
+375 GMETLSSSSGDLAS

-407 LDAAVNAKMTDEEKA
+407 LDTAVNTKMTAEEQAAV
-422 AVQKQAADQVSAQL
+422 AQQ
-436 VAGTDMYNAIYNGA
+436 AGT
-450 VSAYTQN
+450 
-457 MSGAKDDL
+457 
-465 VAAYSAK
+465 
-472 DPETGADSLQTQMT
+472 
-486 GALLLQGAAASA
+486 AAASA
-498 ESAKKAASS
+498 VEAQFAPDSQTYAA
-507 TSEADARSLVRNAAY
+507 
-522 NAAYDA
+522 
-528 AKANSMDENTAVAIA
+528 I
-543 NAAADATADAV
+543 
-554 KSQIG
+554 
-559 TYMEGAA
+559 
-566 FASAF
+566 
-571 SLYTGSN
+571 
-578 QNKAAAAQA
+578 AAQA
-587 ASATI
+587 AQSFTSTMTADEKVAAVVTALKENPQVYQPLYDSALAGI
-592 NDLADKTT
+592 AAQKAKKDVKDIPDLP
-600 KAIGSNAKAQA
+600 AQA
-611 TIGGAVVAACKT
+611 AAFGGKYYEYYQTCTGEAEAAVNTILQNIAAGTLQAAATSGADAMGKSVADACKSAAT
-623 SASQAAGAAAVQ
+623 QAASQAAGAAAVQ

-678 LKNGISQL
+678 LKDGISQL

-698 QLKDGAVS
+698 QLKDGAS
-706 LKSGAGTLKTG
+706 TLA
-717 VDQLKDGAG
+717 DGAS
-726 QVADGAATLN
+726 QVADGAGTLN
-736 ENLVTLND
+736 ESLVSLNNN
-744 EAIKKMISAYNGDVK
+744 AIKKMVSAYNGDVK

-792 IKTAAISAE
+792 IKTAAISAD

>member
-112 RDKNDKIE
+112 RDKSDKIE

-240 TQGESNIVVGYA
+240 AQGESNIVVGYA

-300 YSGDLDLT
+300 YTGDLDLT

-331 SDGATQVSDG
+331 SDGAGQVSE
-341 AGQLSDGA
+341 
-349 GQLASG
+349 G
-355 AGTLADKMGDLTTGA
+355 AGTLASKMGDLTTGA
-370 GSLKE
+370 GSLKA
-375 GMESLSSSSGDLAS
+375 GMETLSSSSGDLAS

-407 LDAAVNAKMTDEEKA
+407 LDTAVNTNMTAEEQAAV
-422 AVQKQAADQVSAQL
+422 AQQ
-436 VAGTDMYNAIYNGA
+436 AGT
-450 VSAYTQN
+450 
-457 MSGAKDDL
+457 
-465 VAAYSAK
+465 
-472 DPETGADSLQTQMT
+472 
-486 GALLLQGAAASA
+486 AAASA
-498 ESAKKAASS
+498 VEAQFATDSQTYAA
-507 TSEADARSLVRNAAY
+507 
-522 NAAYDA
+522 
-528 AKANSMDENTAVAIA
+528 I
-543 NAAADATADAV
+543 
-554 KSQIG
+554 
-559 TYMEGAA
+559 
-566 FASAF
+566 
-571 SLYTGSN
+571 
-578 QNKAAAAQA
+578 AAQA
-587 ASATI
+587 AQSFTSTMTADEKVAAIKQALLNEKDQVYTPMYQAAFSAGVVQAIQEATSSI
-592 NDLADKTT
+592 TDEAT
-600 KAIGSNAKAQA
+600 KATTIAAVYTAAMTPGSSVYNKIASGAASDVDASLGKIAKQVLQ
-611 TIGGAVVAACKT
+611 GVAASGADAMGKSVADACKSAAT
-623 SASQAAGAAAVQ
+623 QAASQAAGAAAVQ

-678 LKNGISQL
+678 LKDGIGQL

-698 QLKDGAVS
+698 QLKNGASTLADGAS
-706 LKSGAGTLKTG
+706 
-717 VDQLKDGAG
+717 
-726 QVADGAATLN
+726 QVADGAGTLN
-736 ENLVTLND
+736 ESLVSLNND
-744 EAIKKMISAYNGDVK
+744 AIKKMVSAYNGDVK

-783 DAAGVTKFI
+783 NTAGVTKFI
-792 IKTAAISAE
+792 IKTAAISAD

>member
-1 MKHLNKNEWK
+1 MKRLNKKEWK

-18 GSTGAV
+18 GSAGAV
-24 ALAVAS
+24 SLAVAS
-30 CVAGITGTGTDV
+30 CVAGITGSTDV
-42 AKHDK
+42 TKYDK

-54 KASDTDATTIMNTD
+54 KASDTDATTVMNTD
-68 DLADQLAD
+68 ELADTLAE
-76 NVNLKEKDVDKD
+76 NVNMTEKDVDKD

-112 RDKNDKIE
+112 RDKSDKIE

-155 QGTTDKQ
+155 QGTTDKE

-192 RLDYTSNETVTKDVN
+192 RLDYTSNETVTKEVN

-220 SGMVLGDNFTNIQ
+220 SGMVLGDNFKNIQ

-240 TQGESNIVVGYA
+240 AQGESNIVVGYA
-252 VPGLDSGVKDAAK
+252 IPGLDDGVKDAAA
-265 DLDTEIPDY
+265 DLDTEIPEY

-291 MLVNGSEMD
+291 LLVNGSEMNF
-300 YSGDLDLT
+300 SGGVDLT
-308 DLDDLTEALSSAGN
+308 DLDKLTDSLSSAGD

-341 AGQLSDGA
+341 AG
-349 GQLASG
+349 
-355 AGTLADKMGDLTTGA
+355 TLADKMGDLTSGA
-370 GSLKE
+370 GSLKA
-375 GMESLSSSSGDLAS
+375 GMESLSSSSGDLS
-389 GVAVIDQSAQS
+389 NGVSVINQSAQA
-400 IANGINT
+400 IAAGVNT
-407 LDAAVNAKMTDEEKA
+407 LDTAVNTKMTEEEQAAVA
-422 AVQKQAADQVSAQL
+422 QQAASQVSAQL
-436 VAGTDMYNAIYNGA
+436 AEGTDMYNTIYNGA
-450 VSAYTQN
+450 VSAYKNN
-457 MSGAKDDL
+457 MTS
-465 VAAYSAK
+465 AADQLY
-472 DPETGADSLQTQMT
+472 
-486 GALLLQGAAASA
+486 ASY
-498 ESAKKAASS
+498 
-507 TSEADARSLVRNAAY
+507 T
-522 NAAYDA
+522 
-528 AKANSMDENTAVAIA
+528 T
-543 NAAADATADAV
+543 ADATTGV
-554 KSQIG
+554 SLLEQMK
-559 TYMEGAA
+559 GAILA
-566 FASAF
+566 QGASAAAQTAAQTAYNNAKDNGLDEANAQTAMATAF
-571 SLYTGSN
+571 GSAYMSYAN
-578 QNKAAAAQA
+578 NPDNVAYAKAAAEKALQ
-587 ASATI
+587 
-592 NDLADKTT
+592 DLAAKTT
-600 KAIGSNAKAQA
+600 TGIAAQGADAIGNS
-611 TIGGAVVAACKT
+611 VVAACT
-623 SASQAAGAAAVQ
+623 QAASQAAGQAAVQ

-666 KGTSTLA
+666 QGTSTLA
-673 GSVPA
+673 GSIPA

-686 VNGANALASGAG
+686 VSGANALASGAG
-698 QLKDGAVS
+698 QLKEGAVTLADGAS
-706 LKSGAGTLKTG
+706 
-717 VDQLKDGAG
+717 
-726 QVADGAATLN
+726 QVADGAGTLN
-736 ENLVTLND
+736 ESLVTLNN

-759 DSVARLQ
+759 DSVERLQ

-783 DAAGVTKFI
+783 NTAGVTKFI
-792 IKTAAISAE
+792 IKTAAIAAE

>member
-1 MKHLNKNEWK
+1 MKHINKNEWK

-112 RDKNDKIE
+112 RDKSATIE

-155 QGTTDKQ
+155 QGTTDRQ
-162 LPVSVKAT
+162 LPVTVKAT

-192 RLDYTSNETVTKDVN
+192 RLDYTSNEKVTKEVN

-240 TQGESNIVVGYA
+240 AQGESNIVVGYA

-308 DLDDLTEALSSAGN
+308 DLDDLTEALSSAGD

-331 SDGATQVSDG
+331 SDGAGQVSE
-341 AGQLSDGA
+341 
-349 GQLASG
+349 G
-355 AGTLADKMGDLTTGA
+355 AGTLASKMGDLTSGA
-370 GSLKE
+370 GSLKA
-375 GMESLSSSSGDLAS
+375 GMESLSSSSGDLS
-389 GVAVIDQSAQS
+389 NGVAVIDQSAQS

-407 LDAAVNAKMTDEEKA
+407 LDTAVNTKMTAEEQAAVA
-422 AVQKQAADQVSAQL
+422 KQAASQVSASVEAQFA
-436 VAGTDMYNAIYNGA
+436 AGTDTYNQIYGQASESYANTITGA
-450 VSAYTQN
+450 TNQITEAYLGSEAYTAFYN
-457 MSGAKDDL
+457 
-465 VAAYSAK
+465 SA
-472 DPETGADSLQTQMT
+472 L
-486 GALLLQGAAASA
+486 
-498 ESAKKAASS
+498 
-507 TSEADARSLVRNAAY
+507 
-522 NAAYDA
+522 
-528 AKANSMDENTAVAIA
+528 
-543 NAAADATADAV
+543 
-554 KSQIG
+554 
-559 TYMEGAA
+559 
-566 FASAF
+566 
-571 SLYTGSN
+571 
-578 QNKAAAAQA
+578 AAQA
-587 ASATI
+587 AQMASAKAAQEAAQGADFATVYQQEYTAALARK
-592 NDLADKTT
+592 DLQDGVAAKVQEAFKKMAQQTT
-600 KAIGSNAKAQA
+600 TTLAEGGKAAIGQS
-611 TIGGAVVAACKT
+611 VVDACKSAAT
-623 SASQAAGAAAVQ
+623 QAASQAAGQAAVQ

-666 KGTSTLA
+666 QGTSTLA
-673 GSVPA
+673 GSIPA

-686 VNGANALASGAG
+686 VSGANALASGAG
-698 QLKDGAVS
+698 QLKDGAV
-706 LKSGAGTLKTG
+706 TLA
-717 VDQLKDGAG
+717 DGAS
-726 QVADGAATLN
+726 QVADGAGTLN
-736 ENLVTLND
+736 ESLVTLNN

-759 DSVARLQ
+759 DSVERLQ

-783 DAAGVTKFI
+783 NTAGVTKFI
-792 IKTAAISAE
+792 IKTAAIAAE

>member
-112 RDKNDKIE
+112 RDKSDKIE

-212 ISVPFVAV
+212 ISVPFIAV

-240 TQGESNIVVGYA
+240 AQGESNIVVGYA

-331 SDGATQVSDG
+331 SDGAGQVSE
-341 AGQLSDGA
+341 
-349 GQLASG
+349 G
-355 AGTLADKMGDLTTGA
+355 AGTLASKMGDLTTGA
-370 GSLKE
+370 GSLKA
-375 GMESLSSSSGDLAS
+375 GMETLSSSSGDLAS

-407 LDAAVNAKMTDEEKA
+407 LDTAVNTKMTAEEQAAV
-422 AVQKQAADQVSAQL
+422 AQQ
-436 VAGTDMYNAIYNGA
+436 AGT
-450 VSAYTQN
+450 
-457 MSGAKDDL
+457 
-465 VAAYSAK
+465 
-472 DPETGADSLQTQMT
+472 
-486 GALLLQGAAASA
+486 AAASA
-498 ESAKKAASS
+498 VEAQFAPDSQTYAA
-507 TSEADARSLVRNAAY
+507 
-522 NAAYDA
+522 
-528 AKANSMDENTAVAIA
+528 I
-543 NAAADATADAV
+543 
-554 KSQIG
+554 
-559 TYMEGAA
+559 
-566 FASAF
+566 
-571 SLYTGSN
+571 
-578 QNKAAAAQA
+578 AAQA
-587 ASATI
+587 AQNFTSTMTADDQVNAVAVALASNEEARAKLRPAVASAVAAQT
-592 NDLADKTT
+592 
-600 KAIGSNAKAQA
+600 AQA
-611 TIGGAVVAACKT
+611 TIEAEIKNGAIDENNQQAIAVEFYTVYNSTNTLGKTGKNETVEAQITTALSAMAKPVLDGVASQGANTMGNQVANACKSAAT
-623 SASQAAGAAAVQ
+623 QAASQAAGAAAVQ

-678 LKNGISQL
+678 LKDGISQL

-698 QLKDGAVS
+698 QLKDGAS
-706 LKSGAGTLKTG
+706 TLA
-717 VDQLKDGAG
+717 DGAS
-726 QVADGAATLN
+726 QVADGAGTLN
-736 ENLVTLND
+736 ESLVSLNND
-744 EAIKKMISAYNGDVK
+744 AIKKMVSSYNGDVK

-792 IKTAAISAE
+792 IKTAAISAD

>member
-1 MKHLNKNEWK
+1 MKRLNKKEWK

-18 GSTGAV
+18 GSAGAV
-24 ALAVAS
+24 SLAVAS
-30 CVAGITGTGTDV
+30 CVAGITGSTDV
-42 AKHDK
+42 TKYDK

-54 KASDTDATTIMNTD
+54 KASDTDATTVMNTD
-68 DLADQLAD
+68 ELADTLAE
-76 NVNLKEKDVDKD
+76 NVNMTEKDVDKD

-112 RDKNDKIE
+112 RDKSDKIE

-155 QGTTDKQ
+155 QGTTDKE

-192 RLDYTSNETVTKDVN
+192 RLDYTSNETVTKEVN

-220 SGMVLGDNFTNIQ
+220 SGMVLGDNFKNIQ

-240 TQGESNIVVGYA
+240 AQGESNIVVGYA
-252 VPGLDSGVKDAAK
+252 IPGLDDGVKDAAA
-265 DLDTEIPDY
+265 DLDTEIPEY

-291 MLVNGSEMD
+291 LLVNGSEMNF
-300 YSGDLDLT
+300 SGGVDLT
-308 DLDDLTEALSSAGN
+308 DLDKLTDSLSSAGD

-341 AGQLSDGA
+341 AG
-349 GQLASG
+349 
-355 AGTLADKMGDLTTGA
+355 TLADKMSDLTSGA
-370 GSLKE
+370 GSLKA
-375 GMESLSSSSGDLAS
+375 GMESLSSSSGDLSNGVSVINQSAQAIAS
-389 GVAVIDQSAQS
+389 GV
-400 IANGINT
+400 NT
-407 LDAAVNAKMTDEEKA
+407 LDTAVNTKMTEEEQAAVA
-422 AVQKQAADQVSAQL
+422 KQAASQVSASVEAQFA
-436 VAGTDMYNAIYNGA
+436 AGTDTYNYIYNSA
-450 VSAYTQN
+450 VNNYTTSMSNATDQIAQAYINSDAYTAFYN
-457 MSGAKDDL
+457 
-465 VAAYSAK
+465 SA
-472 DPETGADSLQTQMT
+472 L
-486 GALLLQGAAASA
+486 
-498 ESAKKAASS
+498 
-507 TSEADARSLVRNAAY
+507 
-522 NAAYDA
+522 
-528 AKANSMDENTAVAIA
+528 
-543 NAAADATADAV
+543 
-554 KSQIG
+554 
-559 TYMEGAA
+559 
-566 FASAF
+566 
-571 SLYTGSN
+571 
-578 QNKAAAAQA
+578 AAQA
-587 ASATI
+587 AQIASAKAAQAAAQGADFATVYQQAYTATLASA
-592 NDLADKTT
+592 DLQTAVATQVQGAFKQMAQQTT
-600 KAIGSNAKAQA
+600 TSLAEGGKAAIGQS
-611 TIGGAVVAACKT
+611 VVDACKSAAT
-623 SASQAAGAAAVQ
+623 QAASQAAGQAAVQ

-666 KGTSTLA
+666 QGTSTLA
-673 GSVPA
+673 GSIPA

-686 VNGANALASGAG
+686 VSGANALASGAG
-698 QLKDGAVS
+698 QLKDGAV
-706 LKSGAGTLKTG
+706 TLA
-717 VDQLKDGAG
+717 DGAS
-726 QVADGAATLN
+726 QVADGAGTLN
-736 ENLVTLND
+736 ESLVTLNN

-759 DSVARLQ
+759 DSVERLQ

-783 DAAGVTKFI
+783 NTAGVTKFI
-792 IKTAAISAE
+792 IKTAAIAAE

>member
-112 RDKNDKIE
+112 RDKSDKIE

-240 TQGESNIVVGYA
+240 AQGESNIVVGYA

-331 SDGATQVSDG
+331 SDGAGQVSE
-341 AGQLSDGA
+341 
-349 GQLASG
+349 G
-355 AGTLADKMGDLTTGA
+355 AGTLASKMGDLTTGA
-370 GSLKE
+370 GSLKA
-375 GMESLSSSSGDLAS
+375 GMETLSSSSGDLAS

-407 LDAAVNAKMTDEEKA
+407 LDTAVNTKMTAEEQAAVA
-422 AVQKQAADQVSAQL
+422 QQAGTQVAAQL
-436 VAGTDMYNAIYNGA
+436 AKGTDMYNTIYNGA
-450 VSAYTQN
+450 VSAYKNN
-457 MSGAKDDL
+457 MTS
-465 VAAYSAK
+465 AADQLYASYTTA
-472 DPETGADSLQTQMT
+472 DPETGKSLLDQM
-486 GALLLQGAAASA
+486 QGAILAQGASA
-498 ESAKKAASS
+498 AAQ
-507 TSEADARSLVRNAAY
+507 TAGQEAYAATL
-522 NAAYDA
+522 
-528 AKANSMDENTAVAIA
+528 KANPDDTQAAQTAM
-543 NAAADATADAV
+543 ATAFGSA
-554 KSQIG
+554 
-559 TYMEGAA
+559 YMSYANNPDNVA
-566 FASAF
+566 YA
-571 SLYTGSN
+571 
-578 QNKAAAAQA
+578 KAAAEKALKNLA
-587 ASATI
+587 A
-592 NDLADKTT
+592 KTT
-600 KAIGSNAKAQA
+600 SGIAAQGADAIGNS
-611 TIGGAVVAACKT
+611 VVAACT
-623 SASQAAGAAAVQ
+623 QAASQAAGAAAVQ

-678 LKNGISQL
+678 LKDGISQL

-698 QLKDGAVS
+698 QLKNGASTLADGAS
-706 LKSGAGTLKTG
+706 
-717 VDQLKDGAG
+717 
-726 QVADGAATLN
+726 QVADGAGTLN
-736 ENLVTLND
+736 ESLVSLNND
-744 EAIKKMISAYNGDVK
+744 AIKKMVSAYNGDVK

-792 IKTAAISAE
+792 IKTAAISAD

>member
-112 RDKNDKIE
+112 HDKSDKIE

-155 QGTTDKQ
+155 QGTTDRQ

-212 ISVPFVAV
+212 ISVPFIAV

-240 TQGESNIVVGYA
+240 AQGESNIVVGYA

-331 SDGATQVSDG
+331 SDGAGQVSE
-341 AGQLSDGA
+341 
-349 GQLASG
+349 G
-355 AGTLADKMGDLTTGA
+355 AGTLASKMGDLTTGA
-370 GSLKE
+370 GSLKA
-375 GMESLSSSSGDLAS
+375 GMETLSSSSGDLAS

-407 LDAAVNAKMTDEEKA
+407 LDTAVNTKMTAEEQAAV
-422 AVQKQAADQVSAQL
+422 AQQ
-436 VAGTDMYNAIYNGA
+436 AGT
-450 VSAYTQN
+450 
-457 MSGAKDDL
+457 
-465 VAAYSAK
+465 
-472 DPETGADSLQTQMT
+472 
-486 GALLLQGAAASA
+486 AAASA
-498 ESAKKAASS
+498 VEAQFATDSQTYAA
-507 TSEADARSLVRNAAY
+507 
-522 NAAYDA
+522 
-528 AKANSMDENTAVAIA
+528 I
-543 NAAADATADAV
+543 
-554 KSQIG
+554 
-559 TYMEGAA
+559 
-566 FASAF
+566 
-571 SLYTGSN
+571 
-578 QNKAAAAQA
+578 AAQA
-587 ASATI
+587 AQSFTSTMTADEKVAAVVTALKENPQVYQPLYDSALAGI
-592 NDLADKTT
+592 AAQNAKNDVKDIQDPST
-600 KAIGSNAKAQA
+600 KAAAFGAKYYEYFKTCTGEAEATVNTILQNIAAGTLQA
-611 TIGGAVVAACKT
+611 AATSGADAMGKSVADACKT
-623 SASQAAGAAAVQ
+623 AASQAASQAAGQAAVQ

-678 LKNGISQL
+678 LKDGISQL

-698 QLKDGAVS
+698 QLKNGASTLADGAS
-706 LKSGAGTLKTG
+706 
-717 VDQLKDGAG
+717 
-726 QVADGAATLN
+726 QVADGAGTLN
-736 ENLVTLND
+736 ESLVSLNND
-744 EAIKKMISAYNGDVK
+744 AIKKMVSAYNGDVK

-792 IKTAAISAE
+792 IKTAAISAD

>member
-1 MKHLNKNEWK
+1 MKHINKKEWK

-30 CVAGITGTGTDV
+30 CAAGITGTGTDV
-42 AKHDK
+42 TKYDK

-177 ISPEDL
+177 ISPEEL

-192 RLDYTSNETVTKDVN
+192 RLDYTSNEKVTKEVN
-207 GKDED
+207 GKEED

-240 TQGESNIVVGYA
+240 AQGESNIVVGYA

-322 QLADGSGEL
+322 QLATGSGDL
-331 SDGATQVSDG
+331 SDGATQVSD
-341 AGQLSDGA
+341 
-349 GQLASG
+349 G

-370 GSLKE
+370 GSLKT
-375 GMESLSSSSGDLAS
+375 GMETLSSSSGDLAS

-407 LDAAVNAKMTDEEKA
+407 LDTAVNTKMTAEEQAAV
-422 AVQKQAADQVSAQL
+422 AQQ
-436 VAGTDMYNAIYNGA
+436 AGT
-450 VSAYTQN
+450 
-457 MSGAKDDL
+457 
-465 VAAYSAK
+465 
-472 DPETGADSLQTQMT
+472 
-486 GALLLQGAAASA
+486 AAASA
-498 ESAKKAASS
+498 VEAQFAPDSQTYAA
-507 TSEADARSLVRNAAY
+507 
-522 NAAYDA
+522 
-528 AKANSMDENTAVAIA
+528 I
-543 NAAADATADAV
+543 
-554 KSQIG
+554 
-559 TYMEGAA
+559 
-566 FASAF
+566 
-571 SLYTGSN
+571 
-578 QNKAAAAQA
+578 AAQA
-587 ASATI
+587 AQNFTSTMTSE
-592 NDLADKTT
+592 DQV
-600 KAIGSNAKAQA
+600 NA
-611 TIGGAVVAACKT
+611 VAAALASNEDARAKLRPAVASAVAAQTAQGTIQYKIQYNLLDGNDPQAIATEFYNDYTNEYNSGISGTNKTVEDQITTALSAMAKPVLDGVASQGANTMGNQVANACKSAAT
-623 SASQAAGAAAVQ
+623 QAASQAAGQAAVQ

-666 KGTSTLA
+666 QGTSTLA

-678 LKNGISQL
+678 LKEGISQL
-686 VNGANALASGAG
+686 VSGANALASGAG
-698 QLKDGAVS
+698 QLKDGAV
-706 LKSGAGTLKTG
+706 TLA
-717 VDQLKDGAG
+717 DGAS
-726 QVADGAATLN
+726 QVADGAGTLN
-736 ENLVTLND
+736 ESLVSLNND
-744 EAIKKMISAYNGDVK
+744 AIKKMVNAYNGDVK
-759 DSVARLQ
+759 DSVERLQ

-783 DAAGVTKFI
+783 NTAGVTKFI